1 MIGGGGGKKR
11 EGFTQDQGSR
21 INKRHGSFLQ
31 ESGKINLVYIEMRIE
46 LNTGCS

>member
-1 MIGGGGGKKR
+1 MIGGGGGKRR